1 MQKPLLTIGIPTY
14 NRARYLD
21 RCLDSIIS
29 QLCDLE
35 QNIELIVAN
44 NASTDHTKT
53 IVDTYKQKTT
63 ITYYE
68 NKVNLGPD
76 STCSICFDKA
86 NGKYVWVLGDDEF
99 LIEGSLKIIIKL
111 LKNNN
116 YGDVYLHCIPFH
128 KEEELDETRVYDA
141 KIVSYKDPLA
151 YIKQL
156 HYYVTFIS
164 GNIIN
169 KSLLPANFDFKKYIN
184 TNIVQVSWTIEAI
197 FAAEENIFVETP
209 LIAAKQNNSGG
220 YQFVTTFAKNYNFIL
235 KDLLKQKAYPKE
247 ILDITNVHLIEEYFP
262 ANIIKLL
269 YYENRFDTEKHFSVL
284 LKTFWKY
291 KSFWSCLFPIYAK
304 YGIKNLVGKKIVK
317 YS

>member
-14 NRARYLD
+14 NRATYLD
-21 RCLDSIIS
+21 RCLNSIIS
-29 QLCDLE
+29 QFSDL
-35 QNIELIVAN
+35 QSDIELIVAN
-44 NASTDHTKT
+44 NASTDNTKA
-53 IVDTYKQKTT
+53 IVECYSKKAS

-99 LIEGSLKIIIKL
+99 LIEGSLKLIMDL
-111 LKNNN
+111 LNNNN

-128 KEEELDETRVYDA
+128 KEEDLDVTPVYEA
-141 KIVSYKDPLA
+141 KTVSYKDPLE
-151 YIKQL
+151 YLKQL

-164 GNIIN
+164 GNIVN
-169 KSLLPANFDFKKYIN
+169 KSLLPKDFDFKKYMN
-184 TNIVQVSWTIEAI
+184 TNIVQVGWTIKAI

-235 KDLLKQKAYPKE
+235 KDLVTQQGYPKE
-247 ILDITNVHLIEEYFP
+247 IIDITNTNLIKNYFP

-284 LKTFWKY
+284 FNTFWKY
-291 KSFWSCLFPIYAK
+291 KSFWSFLYPIYFK
-304 YGIKNLVGKKIVK
+304 YWIKNAMGKKIVK